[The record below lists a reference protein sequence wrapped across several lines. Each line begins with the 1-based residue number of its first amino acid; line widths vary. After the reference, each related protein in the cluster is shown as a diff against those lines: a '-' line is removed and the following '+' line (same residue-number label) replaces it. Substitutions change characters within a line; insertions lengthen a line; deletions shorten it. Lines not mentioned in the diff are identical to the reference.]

1 MSLRCAMTPTVSSM
15 SLRSWA
21 SAPRR
26 WDYGARG
33 TLLGITRGTARPQVV
48 RAVLEGIA
56 HRGADLIDAARA
68 DSGVDIHTVR
78 IDGGMSANPT
88 FAQALADAA
97 DRPIEVSP
105 IAEATTI
112 GAAFMA
118 GLGVGLFTDIDDLD
132 ALWRPA
138 RVVEPSDPGSHAQRR
153 ARWADAL
160 DRAGGWHSDLSAL
173 EF

>member
-1 MSLRCAMTPTVSSM
+1 M
-15 SLRSWA
+15 
-21 SAPRR
+21 APL
-26 WDYGARG
+26 AQEKRG
-33 TLLGITRGTARPQVV
+33 GQFAFTGPAKIV
-48 RAVLEGIA
+48 
-56 HRGADLIDAARA
+56 
-68 DSGVDIHTVR
+68 

-97 DRPIEVSP
+97 NCPIEVSP

-118 GLGVGLFTDIDDLD
+118 GLGVGVFGGIDDLD

-138 RVVEPSDPGSHAQRR
+138 RVVEPADPSSHEQRR
-153 ARWADAL
+153 QRWADAL
-160 DRAGGWHSDLSAL
+160 ERAGGWHADLSAL

>member
-1 MSLRCAMTPTVSSM
+1 MVLKGQF
-15 SLRSWA
+15 LERS
-21 SAPRR
+21 
-26 WDYGARG
+26 
-33 TLLGITRGTARPQVV
+33 TLIPVGRDVM
-48 RAVLEGIA
+48 EGVA
-56 HRGADLIDAARA
+56 HRGADLVEAAEA
-68 DSGVDIHTVR
+68 DTRLTLPTLR

-97 DRPIEVSP
+97 NCPIEVSP

-118 GLGVGLFTDIDDLD
+118 GLGVGVFGGIDDLD

-138 RVVEPSDPGSHAQRR
+138 RVVEPADPSSHEQRR
-153 ARWADAL
+153 QRWADAL
-160 DRAGGWHSDLSAL
+160 ERAGGWHADLSAL